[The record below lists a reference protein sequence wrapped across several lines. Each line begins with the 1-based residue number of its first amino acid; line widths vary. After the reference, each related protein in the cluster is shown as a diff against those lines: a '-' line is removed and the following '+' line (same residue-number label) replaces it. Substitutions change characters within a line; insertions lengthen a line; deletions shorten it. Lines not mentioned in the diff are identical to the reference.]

1 MYITYLLLA
10 VTILVS
16 VKAFSDEGF
25 RNKLMLNP
33 YDVVH
38 NKNWYRCFTH
48 AFIHADIMHLSFN
61 MFALYVFAVQY
72 TPQAFPSGRFDISYS
87 LEPELVQ
94 RFGAKGYFYFALLY
108 LGGILFSTLWSIGKN
123 KNNPNY
129 NSLGASGAV
138 SAVIFAYILL
148 NPMVKLTIFPLPFGL
163 PAFIFG
169 PLLLTVEYFLAK
181 RGGTG
186 IAHDAHISGAV
197 FGIVFITIIDYNILL
212 DFFKQFSI

>member
-25 RNKLMLNP
+25 KQKLMLNP

-48 AFIHADIMHLSFN
+48 AFIHADFMHLGFN
-61 MFALYVFAVQY
+61 MFALYIF
-72 TPQAFPSGRFDISYS
+72 GENIELS
-87 LEPELVQ
+87 LIAK
-94 RFGAKGYFYFALLY
+94 FGNKGYLYYGLLY
-108 LGGILFSTLWSIGKN
+108 LGGILFSTLWSIAKN
-123 KNNPNY
+123 KNNPYY

-138 SAVIFAYILL
+138 SAVIFSYILFF
-148 NPMVKLTIFPLPFGL
+148 PMQKMGIFPFPPII

-169 PLLLTVEYFLAK
+169 PLLLVLEYIMAK

-186 IAHDAHISGAV
+186 IAHDAHISGAL
-197 FGIVFITIIDYNILL
+197 FGIVFMGILDYHILL
-212 DFFKQFSI
+212 DFFKQFSL

>member
-16 VKAFSDEGF
+16 VKAFNDEGF
-25 RNKLMLNP
+25 KQKLMLNP

-38 NKNWYRCFTH
+38 HQKWYRCFTH

-61 MFALYVFAVQY
+61 MFALYIF
-72 TPQAFPSGRFDISYS
+72 GENI
-87 LEPELVQ
+87 ELS
-94 RFGAKGYFYFALLY
+94 FIETYGNKGYLYFGSLY
-108 LGGILFSTLWSIGKN
+108 LGGILFSSIWSIGKN
-123 KNNPNY
+123 KDNPYY

-148 NPMVKLTIFPLPFGL
+148 YPMNKLGVFPIPPII

-169 PLLLTVEYFLAK
+169 PLLLVFEYAMAK

-197 FGIVFITIIDYNILL
+197 YGIVFMTILDYHILL
-212 DFFKQFSI
+212 DFFKQFSL